1 MSDEPSTKIHRRCS
15 KCGEIVRTASK
26 KSFKCPLCG
35 TRNRIRHRAPVKA
48 PEKKTYMKAEL
59 DRFAEH
65 GPP

>member
-1 MSDEPSTKIHRRCS
+1 MSNEPSTKLHHRCS

-35 TRNRIRHRAPVKA
+35 TRNRIKHRAKMKPPK
-48 PEKKTYMKAEL
+48 KKTYMKVNL
-59 DRFAEH
+59 GHFTEH

>member
-1 MSDEPSTKIHRRCS
+1 MSDEPSTKLHRRCS

-26 KSFKCPLCG
+26 KVFICPLCR
-35 TRNRIRHRAPVKA
+35 TRNRIKHRAPVKA
-48 PEKKTYMKAEL
+48 PKKKTYMKAGL